1 LGSQNDCITCHLGSS
16 TYFSVITFYS
26 FVFSVKDT
34 LVANCYTNVASH
46 VQHQHHQQQ
55 LQDHQQDHQ
64 AQQSS
69 NNCSS
74 LPFATRS
81 LSAGPMKAP

>member
-1 LGSQNDCITCHLGSS
+1 MTVSLATSVLLLIFLSSPFTHL
-16 TYFSVITFYS
+16 F
-26 FVFSVKDT
+26 FSVKDT